1 MKKNLYRFIGA
12 FVALLGLAYLGHQ
25 MFLRGSQSPAAP
37 APVAAATPAA
47 PPAATSSPIVANTNA
62 YAVYPDKATD
72 TALGLSYSSFNGD
85 FARNIVMT
93 PLPPN
98 MAGQTTLRI
107 QPQKGQALNLALT
120 DKRCAS
126 PVQIVVSRITDKNPV
141 ATRALTAAEPTLSIP
156 FADGNLPPLLVEVR
170 MSDKAENNYFCGVA
184 ATWPE

>member
-12 FVALLGLAYLGHQ
+12 FIALLGLAYLGHQ
-25 MFLRGSQSPAAP
+25 VFLRGAQAPAAAAP
-37 APVAAATPAA
+37 ATPAPQPHA
-47 PPAATSSPIVANTNA
+47 DSSPIVANTNA

-72 TALGLSYSSFNGD
+72 SALGLSYSSFGGD
-85 FARNIVMT
+85 FARNVVMT

-98 MAGQTTLRI
+98 VAGQTTLRI

-120 DKRCAS
+120 DTRCAS
-126 PVQIVVSRITDKNPV
+126 PVQVVVSRITEKAPV
-141 ATRALTAAEPTLSIP
+141 ATRALTAAEPTFSIP

-170 MSDKAENNYFCGVA
+170 MSEKAPNNYYCGVA